1 MSKLRPRVIQSLAA
15 ATLLGSTLL
24 NGAGFALIEN
34 SASGTGSAYASGG
47 AAGEDAST
55 LWFNPASMTLLKGHN
70 VVVAAHFLSAN
81 TKFTNDGSTNADGTP
96 LSGPDSE
103 GGKMAVVPNIFY
115 SAQITDEIF
124 AGIGIN
130 APFGS
135 GTTYDDNWVGRYH
148 AVETDLLTINI
159 NPAIAYKIN
168 DQWSIGGGLNL
179 QYVDLTL
186 TSAVDFGALL
196 GASGSADG
204 FAKLTADNSDSLSYG
219 WNAGL
224 LFNLNET
231 TRFSL
236 AYRSAI
242 NHHAEG
248 EADFTVPASAS
259 AIVSTGLFADSNIYS
274 DVTLPASASLSAFH
288 SLTEDLDLMADI
300 TWTQWSVYDELR
312 IKYDNPLQPDSAT
325 TQNYQDQWRVALGGR
340 YQVNKAL
347 ILRTGLAYD
356 QRAASSEKYLSPRT
370 PDTDRYW
377 VALGMGYAFTDMI
390 AMDLGYSHLF
400 MPETPIDNTY
410 ESSQATLSHTLTGD
424 FTSSVDILSAQLT
437 MKF

>member
-1 MSKLRPRVIQSLAA
+1 MSRKRPTVLRSLAA

-24 NGAGFALIEN
+24 QGAGFALIEN
-34 SASGTGSAYASGG
+34 SASGMGSAYASGG

-70 VVVAAHFLSAN
+70 VVVAAHLLSAN
-81 TKFTNDGSTNADGTP
+81 TDFTNNGSTNADGST

-103 GGKMAVVPNIFY
+103 GGKIAVIPNIFY
-115 SAQITDEIF
+115 SAQVTDEIF
-124 AGIGIN
+124 AGIGVN

-135 GTTYDDNWVGRYH
+135 GTHYDDNWVGRYH
-148 AVETDLLTINI
+148 AVETDLVTINI

-179 QYVDLTL
+179 QYVELTL
-186 TSAVDFGALL
+186 TSAVDFGALQ

-204 FAKLTADNSDSLSYG
+204 FATLTADNSDSLSYG
-219 WNAGL
+219 WNAGV
-224 LFNLNET
+224 LFNLDEA

-236 AYRSAI
+236 SYRSAI
-242 NHHAEG
+242 DHHAEG

-259 AIVSTGLFADSNIYS
+259 AIASTGLFADSGIYS
-274 DVTLPASASLSAFH
+274 DVILPASASLSAFH
-288 SLTEDLDLMADI
+288 SLNEDLDLMADV

-325 TQNYQDQWRVALGGR
+325 TQNYQDQFRVAVGGR
-340 YQVNKAL
+340 YQVNKEL

-356 QRAASSEKYLSPRT
+356 QKAASSEEYLSPRT

-377 VALGMGYAFTDMI
+377 VALGMGYAFTEMI

-400 MPETPIDNTY
+400 MPETPINNTY
-410 ESSQATLSHTLTGD
+410 ESSQSALNHTLTGD
-424 FTSSVDILSAQLT
+424 YTSSVDILSAQLT